1 MIGRSIVGSFTLGSC
16 SKVAVLALTLA
27 SLIVSPALAQ
37 AQEAQ
42 QGRGAQSQV
51 HIAQTEA
58 PAAPDEQ
65 QSQQQGQST
74 SPPSPTQPAA
84 TGQTQP
90 DAQTTGQIPSEST
103 PGVGASRNLNPT
115 KGRDYA
121 KGQPWFP
128 QFWKPYT
135 PLAMPEPM
143 VTNAPDIDQLIHDG
157 KLLLSLDDA
166 VSIALENNL
175 DISLQRFTPWIAQ
188 TELLRAKA
196 GSVSHGLGSSQAVIL
211 GSSPQTSYDPIF
223 TVNTSWSRASIPVNN
238 PLVSGVGTAPTV
250 FNLIDYSANANFSY
264 QQGFHTGT
272 SVSAVFSNFRTSTNS
287 PDTIFNPAVQS
298 TMTFSIQQPLLNGFG
313 ILTNTRYI
321 IEAKNT
327 LKVADSQFAQ
337 QVIATVSAVQTAYWE
352 LVFAR
357 ENVKVQEAAVTV
369 SNKLF
374 EDNKKQ
380 LEIGTM
386 APLDVLT
393 AESELAT
400 DTQSLIVAQTNKL
413 QQETV
418 LLNAIT
424 RNPVAPSLQNI
435 EVVPTTPIANP
446 NVTENLPLM
455 DAVQEAWQKRPEIFQ
470 ADLNLKNAEV
480 EVKATRNSLLP
491 TLNLV
496 GQYSATGLAGVQTIT
511 GETPAGFTAD
521 TTSPIVAANG
531 LPFNVGN
538 PGAPGIPA
546 FLGIPVFNPATTT
559 RIATGLNTAL
569 DQMIHSSFPTYS
581 GGLNLVLPIRN
592 RSAQADSARAQLDKR
607 QQEVQYRQLQNT
619 VFVSVRNAQIALQQD
634 RAQVAAAEKA
644 RILASQTLDAEQ
656 KKYQLGSST
665 SYQVVLRSRDLTTA
679 QGNELRAKINLIE
692 AAVNFD
698 QAVGRTLDVNHIIV
712 ANAGRGRVYRQPNIP
727 GTPDE
732 DPGGVAGK

>member
-1 MIGRSIVGSFTLGSC
+1 MIGRSIVGSFTLGSW
-16 SKVAVLALTLA
+16 SKVAVLAFTLA
-27 SLIVSPALAQ
+27 SLVVSPGLAQ
-37 AQEAQ
+37 AQVAQ
-42 QGRGAQSQV
+42 QEGRAAQSQV
-51 HIAQTEA
+51 QVAQAT
-58 PAAPDEQ
+58 
-65 QSQQQGQST
+65 QQGT
-74 SPPSPTQPAA
+74 D
-84 TGQTQP
+84 QP
-90 DAQTTGQIPSEST
+90 DAQTSGQTPSQAT
-103 PGVGASRNLNPT
+103 PGGGASRNLAPT
-115 KGRDYA
+115 KGRDYS
-121 KGQPWFP
+121 KGQPWLP
-128 QFWKPYT
+128 EFWKPYT
-135 PLAMPEPM
+135 PLTMPEPM

-166 VSIALENNL
+166 ISIALENNL

-196 GSVSHGLGSSQAVIL
+196 GSVAHGLGSSQAVIL
-211 GSSPQTSYDPIF
+211 GSSPQTSFDPVLI
-223 TVNTSWSRASIPVNN
+223 VNTDWARSSIPVNN
-238 PLVSGVGTAPTV
+238 PLVSGVGIAATP
-250 FNLIDYSANANFSY
+250 FNLIDYNAYANFTY

-272 SVSAVFSNFRTSTNS
+272 AVSAVFSNTRTSTNS

-298 TMTFSIQQPLLNGFG
+298 TMTFTVQQPLLNGFG
-313 ILTNTRYI
+313 ILPNTRYI

-337 QVIATVSAVQTAYWE
+337 QVIATVSAVQNAYWE

-357 ENVKVQEAAVTV
+357 ENVKVEQAAVTV

-393 AESELAT
+393 AESELAN
-400 DTQSLIVAQTNKL
+400 DTQNLIVAQTNKL

-470 ADLNLKNAEV
+470 AGLNLKNADV

-511 GETPAGFTAD
+511 SETPDGFTAD
-521 TTSPIVAANG
+521 PTSPIVAANG

-538 PGAPGIPA
+538 PGGTGVPA
-546 FLGIPVFNPATTT
+546 FVGIPVFNPATTT
-559 RIATGLNTAL
+559 KLSSGLNTAL
-569 DQMIHSSFPTYS
+569 DQMIHSNFPTYS
-581 GGLNLVLPIRN
+581 AGLNLVLPIRN

-607 QQEVQYRQLQNT
+607 QLEVQYRQLQNT
-619 VFVSVRNAQIALQQD
+619 VFVNVRNAQIALQQD

-665 SYQVVLRSRDLTTA
+665 SYQVVLRSRDLTAA

-712 ANAGRGRVYRQPNIP
+712 ANAGRGKAYRQPNIP
-727 GTPDE
+727 GSPDI